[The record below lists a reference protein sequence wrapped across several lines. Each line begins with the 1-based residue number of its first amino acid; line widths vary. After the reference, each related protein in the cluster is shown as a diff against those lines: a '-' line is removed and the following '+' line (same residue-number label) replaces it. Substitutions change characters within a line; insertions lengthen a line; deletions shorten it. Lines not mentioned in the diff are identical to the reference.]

1 MVEQASATITASQLD
16 STHWQYSLTL
26 TDTGSTTVGT
36 FWFAWIPGQDFL
48 ATLPISITDPTGWSH
63 IVTGGTPGDGF
74 AIQWKATSASSD
86 IASGGTLAG
95 FSFESTD
102 TPSEIS
108 GNSVFFPSTPV
119 LTSFIYPGTPFHN
132 DVGGFDSGFQ
142 FTASVACFREAT
154 RILTTRGNV
163 AVEELA
169 PGDAVLTRDG
179 TARAIDWIGRRAID
193 CRRHPASH
201 QVWPVRI
208 ARDAFATGVPAR
220 HLYLSPDHAVLADG
234 ALVPAK
240 YLVNG
245 ETIAQVP
252 VDTVRYFHVALDRH
266 DVLLAEGLPVESYL
280 DTGQLLFGD
289 AGAIQLYPDLAARA
303 WEAEGYAP
311 LVMAG
316 PRLAAIRH
324 RLAARASARCTAKAI
339 AATE

>member
-36 FWFAWIPGQDFL
+36 FWFAWIPLQDYL
-48 ATLPISITDPTGWSH
+48 LTSPTSITDPTGWTHS
-63 IVTGGTPGDGF
+63 ITGGTAGDGF
-74 AIQWKATSASSD
+74 AIQWRASSASGD

-102 TPSEIS
+102 SPTY
-108 GNSVFFPSTPV
+108 VFGDSSPTFSFPQTPV
-119 LTSFIYPGTPFHN
+119 VTAFVYSGAPFS
-132 DVGGFDSGFQ
+132 DAGFK
-142 FTASVACFREAT
+142 FTASVACFREGT

-163 AVEELA
+163 AVEDLA

-179 TARAIDWIGRRAID
+179 TTRAVDWIGHRSID
-193 CRRHPASH
+193 CRRHPAPH

-252 VDTVRYFHVALDRH
+252 IDTVRYFHVALDRH
-266 DVLLAEGLPVESYL
+266 AVLLAEGLPVESYL
-280 DTGQLLFGD
+280 DIGQSLFGD
-289 AGAIQLYPDLAARA
+289 AGAVQLYPDLAARA
-303 WEAEGYAP
+303 WEAEGCAP
-311 LVMAG
+311 LVVAG